1 MIHVAGGRVNL
12 KKTAAS
18 LCQRPDIPQKV
29 DILRKDI
36 KIGLLFT
43 SPHLKRGNTVSNW
56 TGKFVIGLTGNIA
69 TGKSV
74 VRRMLEH
81 LGAYTIDADALAHRA
96 YAKGAPGYQQVLDNF
111 GKWLINKDGEIDRSK
126 LGNLVFNNPEALAQ
140 LEAIAHPL
148 VRQAT
153 EILIK
158 RSIQPVIVIEA
169 IKLLEGDLRNVCDS
183 IWVTNA
189 PEEIQIERLI
199 RKRGMNRDQAVER
212 IHMQSEQS
220 AKVAVANIVI
230 TNTGSYDALW
240 KQVNAAWKEIVP
252 GASNNAEPETITI
265 KQPVT
270 PKGEYSVKRGSPKHS
285 AAIADLITRLSKGAR
300 KMTADGVMEE
310 FGEKAYMLLQL
321 DQDIVGLAGWQV
333 ENLVTRTTDI
343 FLEEHV
349 DLQKALEI
357 LINEVERASSELQS
371 EASLIFPMNELATQ
385 EQLWKQI
392 GYEKRTP
399 ETLGVQA
406 WQDSATESL
415 SAGNTL
421 LFKQLRQDRVLRPI

>member
-1 MIHVAGGRVNL
+1 M
-12 KKTAAS
+12 
-18 LCQRPDIPQKV
+18 
-29 DILRKDI
+29 
-36 KIGLLFT
+36 
-43 SPHLKRGNTVSNW
+43 SNW
-56 TGKFVIGLTGNIA
+56 PGKFVIGLTGNIA

-81 LGAYTIDADALAHRA
+81 LGAYTIDADALTHRA
-96 YAKGAPGYQQVLDNF
+96 YAKGAPGYPQVVENF
-111 GKWLINKDGEIDRSK
+111 GRWLVNKDGEIDRSK
-126 LGNLVFNNPEALAQ
+126 LGNLVFNNPEAMRQ
-140 LEAIAHPL
+140 LEEIVHPL

-169 IKLLEGDLRNVCDS
+169 IKLLEGDLRKVCDS

-189 PEEIQIERLI
+189 SEAIQVERLM
-199 RKRGMNRDQAVER
+199 RKRGMSREQAIGR
-212 IHMQSEQS
+212 IHTQSDQS
-220 AKVAVANIVI
+220 TKVAVANIVI

-240 KQVNAAWKEIVP
+240 KQVNAAWKEIIP
-252 GASNNAEPETITI
+252 GANVAEPETITI
-265 KQPVT
+265 KQPSSQAS
-270 PKGEYSVKRGSPKHS
+270 GEMAVKRGKPKNS
-285 AAIADLITRLSKGAR
+285 AAIAELITRLSKGAR
-300 KMTADGVMEE
+300 IMTPDDVMED
-310 FGEKAYMLLQL
+310 FGEKAYMLLLL
-321 DQDIVGLAGWQV
+321 DQKIVGLAGWQV

-349 DLQKALEI
+349 NPQKALEL
-357 LINEVERASSELQS
+357 LIKEVERASGELQS
-371 EASLIFPMNELATQ
+371 EASLIFPKNELTAQ
-385 EQLWKQI
+385 EQLWKQL

-406 WQDSATESL
+406 WQDSAIESS

>member
-1 MIHVAGGRVNL
+1 L
-12 KKTAAS
+12 
-18 LCQRPDIPQKV
+18 
-29 DILRKDI
+29 
-36 KIGLLFT
+36 
-43 SPHLKRGNTVSNW
+43 SNW
-56 TGKFVIGLTGNIA
+56 PGKFVIGLTGNIA

-81 LGAYTIDADALAHRA
+81 LGAYTIDADALTHRA

-111 GKWLINKDGEIDRSK
+111 GKWLLNKDGEIDRSK
-126 LGNLVFNNPEALAQ
+126 LGNLVFNNPEAMAQ
-140 LEAIAHPL
+140 LEDITHPL

-158 RSIQPVIVIEA
+158 RATQPVAVIEA
-169 IKLLEGDLRNVCDS
+169 IKLLEGDLCNVCDS

-199 RKRGMNRDQAVER
+199 RKRGLSRDQAVER
-212 IHMQSEQS
+212 IHMQSAQG

-230 TNTGSYDALW
+230 TNTGSYDSLW

-252 GASNNAEPETITI
+252 GASSAEPETITV
-265 KQPVT
+265 KQPAT
-270 PKGEYSVKRGSPKHS
+270 SSGEYSAKRGKPKNS
-285 AAIADLITRLSKGAR
+285 AAIAELITRLSKGAR
-300 KMTADGVMEE
+300 KMTADNVMEE

-321 DQDIVGLAGWQV
+321 DQKIIGLAGWQV

-343 FLEEHV
+343 FFEEQV
-349 DLQKALEI
+349 NLQKALEI
-357 LINEVERASSELQS
+357 LIKEVERASSELQS
-371 EASLIFPMNELATQ
+371 EASLIFPMDELAAQ

-406 WQDSATESL
+406 WQDSAAESL
-415 SAGNTL
+415 PAGKTL

>member
-1 MIHVAGGRVNL
+1 M
-12 KKTAAS
+12 
-18 LCQRPDIPQKV
+18 
-29 DILRKDI
+29 
-36 KIGLLFT
+36 
-43 SPHLKRGNTVSNW
+43 SNW
-56 TGKFVIGLTGNIA
+56 PGKFVIGLTGNIA

-81 LGAYTIDADALAHRA
+81 LGAYTIDADALTHRA
-96 YAKGAPGYQQVLDNF
+96 YAKGAPGYQQVIDSF

-126 LGNLVFNNPEALAQ
+126 LGNLVFNNNEAMTQ
-140 LEAIAHPL
+140 LEAITHPL

-189 PEEIQIERLI
+189 SEEIQVERLI
-199 RKRGMNRDQAVER
+199 RKRGMSRDQASER
-212 IHMQSEQS
+212 IHMQSAQS

-240 KQVNAAWKEIVP
+240 RQVNAAWKEIVP
-252 GASNNAEPETITI
+252 GAKTAEPDTVTT
-265 KQPVT
+265 KQPVAT
-270 PKGEYSVKRGSPKHS
+270 TGEYLVKRGKPKHS
-285 AAIADLITRLSKGAR
+285 QIIAELITRLSQGTR
-300 KMTADGVMEE
+300 RMTADSVMEE
-310 FGEKAYMLLQL
+310 FGEKAYMLLEL
-321 DQDIVGLAGWQV
+321 DQKIIGLAGWQV

-343 FLEEHV
+343 FLEKHIN
-349 DLQKALEI
+349 LQKALEI
-357 LINEVERASSELQS
+357 LIKEVERASSELQS
-371 EASLIFPMNELATQ
+371 EASLIFPMDELAAQ
-385 EQLWKQI
+385 ELLWKQI

-406 WQDSATESL
+406 WQDSAIESR
-415 SAGNTL
+415 SAGATL